1 MPNSIPPPP
10 ATFPVDRQ
18 PEAQTDGKIPCFR
31 QVAALIAAAALAF
44 LAACGPAAYVAPPIS
59 VTFTPSFTPPTAMT
73 VSEQCGVAATVTNDS
88 KNQGVTWKAACGSAS
103 CGTFTPTPASASA
116 EPITYTSPATIP
128 TGNTV
133 TLTATSVT
141 DPTKSVS
148 SSPITIGLTS
158 SGCTAP

>member
-10 ATFPVDRQ
+10 ATSPVDRQ

-31 QVAALIAAAALAF
+31 QLAALIAVVALA
-44 LAACGPAAYVAPPIS
+44 LLSACGPAAYVAPPIS
-59 VTFTPSFTPPTAMT
+59 VTFTPGFTPPTAMT
-73 VSEQCGVAATVTNDS
+73 VSEQCGVAATVTNDP
-88 KNQGVTWKAACGSAS
+88 KNQGVTWKAACGSSS
-103 CGTFTPTPASASA
+103 CGTFSNGGGGSSI
-116 EPITYTSPATIP
+116 PITYTSPATIP

-141 DPTKSVS
+141 DPTKSVT